1 MSSPYVHQTQNRV
14 RIRSDYIQQ
23 HAAEVTDLIAKLEL
37 VPGITE
43 IQYRRYA
50 GSVAIRFDSKVIS
63 AAALLETVESYG
75 WLENSEERDFINNA
89 VRLGAKTLLKGIALT
104 TLKRTL
110 GGSLASAVAAIAR

>member
-23 HAAEVTDLIAKLEL
+23 HAAEVTNLIAKLDL
-37 VPGITE
+37 VPGIKE

-110 GGSLASAVAAIAR
+110 GGSLVSAVAAIAR

>member
-23 HAAEVTDLIAKLEL
+23 HAAEVTELIAKLKL
-37 VPGITE
+37 VPGIKE

-50 GSVAIRFDSKVIS
+50 GSVAIRFDNKVIS
-63 AAALLETVESYG
+63 AAALLGTVESYD
-75 WLENSEERDFINNA
+75 WLEHSEERDFINNA

-110 GGSLASAVAAIAR
+110 GGSLVSAVAAIAR

>member
-1 MSSPYVHQTQNRV
+1 MSSPYIHQTQNRV
-14 RIRSDYIQQ
+14 RIRSDYIQH
-23 HAAEVTDLIAKLEL
+23 HAAEVSALIEKLEQ
-37 VPGITE
+37 VPGIKE

-50 GSVAIRFDSKVIS
+50 GSVAIRFDSQILS

-75 WLENSEERDFINNA
+75 WLENVEERDFINNA

-110 GGSLASAVAAIAR
+110 GGSLVSAVAAFAR

>member
-1 MSSPYVHQTQNRV
+1 MSSPYIHQTQNRV
-14 RIRSDYIQQ
+14 RIRSDYIQH
-23 HAAEVTDLIAKLEL
+23 HAAEVSALIEKLEQ
-37 VPGITE
+37 VPGIKE

-50 GSVAIRFDSKVIS
+50 GSVAIRFDSHILS

-75 WLENSEERDFINNA
+75 WLENVEERDFINNA

-110 GGSLASAVAAIAR
+110 GGSLVSAVAAFAR

>member
-37 VPGITE
+37 VPGIKE

-110 GGSLASAVAAIAR
+110 GGSLVSAVAAIAR